1 LYRAHQQGAYNGREA
16 EWNRQEVDIIRA
28 GAEGRIVGGV
38 DVAGK

>member
-1 LYRAHQQGAYNGREA
+1 MYEQHRQGAWAGREA
-16 EWNRQEVDIIRA
+16 EWQKLEYEIIRA